1 MSATALVTVR
11 PRRSLIMTGF
21 ISIAVAMVPVFGV
34 LYWFSIEHHSWPA
47 VLVVHVLVTLLAIV
61 IAVRQMMV
69 HSAVTE
75 TELIGNGIFTP
86 MVRVP
91 LSQIA
96 SVDLVETYVGQTP
109 ESVTQ
114 LLVRDASGRRL
125 FRMRGN
131 FYPDGALA
139 SIAAALPVSPE
150 VISEP
155 ISIAEFFRAY
165 PGSAYWFERRPV
177 LRFAVFV
184 AALGIALVIAAW
196 VMTILGMPVGFAS

>member
-11 PRRSLIMTGF
+11 PRRSLILTGF

-34 LYWFSIEHHSWPA
+34 LYWFSIEHRSWPA
-47 VLVVHVLVTLLAIV
+47 VLVVHVLVTLLAVV
-61 IAVRQMMV
+61 IAIRQCMV

-91 LSQIA
+91 LSKIA
-96 SVDLVETYVGQTP
+96 SVDLVDTYVGQTP
-109 ESVTQ
+109 EPVTQ
-114 LLVRDASGRRL
+114 LLVRDAEGRRL

-131 FYPDGALA
+131 FYADGALER
-139 SIAAALPVSPE
+139 IAAALPLPAE
-150 VISEP
+150 VTSEP
-155 ISIAEFFRAY
+155 ISIAEFFRTY
-165 PGSAYWFERRPV
+165 PGSAYWFEHRPV
-177 LRFAVFV
+177 LRFVVFV
-184 AALGIALVIAAW
+184 AALAAALLIAAW